1 MAELADA
8 LDSKSSGGNTVWV
21 QIPPPAPYIFCEERF
36 IGKWVLSIFL
46 FFIRKIRDYKT
57 KRVDKLTVLID
68 VSICMIDYI
77 AVYQ

>member
-1 MAELADA
+1 MTKCWKKA
-8 LDSKSSGGNTVWV
+8 VRV

-46 FFIRKIRDYKT
+46 FFYKEDSSDKT
-57 KRVDKLTVLID
+57 KRVDKLTISID

-77 AVYQ
+77 VVYQ